1 MKNKDKQ
8 QVNTAAACP
17 PPLNLKE
24 ELVGSE
30 YVYETKEKPT
40 TSAKYHPIVVSIEK
54 VLVQRWLDAKELK
67 HIG

>member
-8 QVNTAAACP
+8 QVKTAAACP

-30 YVYETKEKPT
+30 YVYETKEKPN
-40 TSAKYHPIVVSIEK
+40 TSAKYHPIVASIEK
-54 VLVQRWLDAKELK
+54 VLV
-67 HIG
+67 